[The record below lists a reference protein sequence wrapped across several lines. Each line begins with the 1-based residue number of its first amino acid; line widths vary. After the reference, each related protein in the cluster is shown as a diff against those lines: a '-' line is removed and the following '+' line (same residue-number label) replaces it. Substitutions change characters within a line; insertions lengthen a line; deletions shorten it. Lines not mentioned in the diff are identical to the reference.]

1 MSPGGEQRPDRRAS
15 DALRDSGFFAFRVP
29 ALPIDVLTQWAEGM
43 EAPAC
48 APEDLEGALE
58 RDRVRL
64 SERLREVARRP
75 EVTAALSVASPD
87 LVDALRAQDGDPRV
101 ESALVRYVSRMASR
115 PTPFGLFAAC
125 GVGEIAERTQ
135 LSLPDPACWHRH
147 TRLDGDYLDRVI
159 RDRVAELRERLTF
172 RPNDSLYRIGDR
184 WRYVQAR
191 LDGLV
196 RTHHLAEISDSDHLT
211 RALAACEAGA
221 GPADIAA
228 AVAAGGVEPGPASR
242 YVDELIAAQV
252 LVANLALTI
261 TGRPPLDALIADLEA
276 AGDDGTVTVLSAVRD
291 ELAAVDAHGTKGG
304 PERPDGI
311 AALLS
316 ELPVPAGRARLLQ
329 VDATVPQ
336 CGATLARSVVDDVLR
351 GVELLSRISP
361 AGEPTELERFRQA
374 FTERYEERE
383 VALEVPLLEA
393 LDDDLGPGFG
403 AGGDPSPLL
412 RGLVLP
418 RRELQATVGRRE
430 GRLLELMHR
439 AWALGAL
446 EVSLRPDDI
455 AELERD
461 DALPL
466 PGAVGA
472 VASLARTRDGL
483 RVVVSFASGPPGVG
497 VLGRFC
503 QADPVLDARVRAHLR
518 AEEALEPDAIH
529 AEIAHLPSGF
539 LSNVLVRPVLREWE
553 LEWLGRS
560 GAPPER
566 RLPVSDLLVSHRGGR
581 FVLRSR
587 SLGREVLP
595 RLTSAHNWSRRSP
608 AVYRFLAAIQ
618 SQGTAGSV
626 SWSWAPLDRAPFTP
640 RVRWGRLILAPAA
653 WRAPRSELRELD
665 GPDPVAR
672 WRAVQVWRER
682 RRLPRWVCLVDG
694 DNKLAIDLD
703 NTLSVDTF
711 VRITRRRESALIE
724 ELYPR
729 PDELIAEARDGHRAL
744 ELVIPL
750 VRSAAAP
757 AGDPVAGL
765 TRSHRFA
772 SNAGQTAAPSR
783 LRRTFPPGS
792 EWTYLKLYTGPASA
806 DSLLREMIAPLA
818 HELISSGA
826 ADRWFFLRFGDP
838 RFHLRVRFHG
848 DDPAVLG
855 SVQQLAARALEAGL
869 AQNAELGTYQ
879 REIERYGGADG
890 MLVAER
896 LFHADSDA
904 VVALLDMFEPGE
916 RGGEERWQIGVLGS
930 DALMCDL
937 GLDDEARA
945 AFTRRMHAA
954 LERHFRAD
962 ARLRNAIAG
971 RVRAELGTVDA
982 LLAAT
987 ASSDHPLAPGTAVLA
1002 QRSERIRPL
1011 AAELTDLRAAGSLDL
1026 PPDALAASYLHM
1038 WLNRMC
1044 RSQNSFQEYVTYA
1057 LLARVLRAR
1066 VAREDA
1072 VR

>member
-1 MSPGGEQRPDRRAS
+1 VSADSEQRGNGRPGDG
-15 DALRDSGFFAFRVP
+15 LRDSGFFAFRVP
-29 ALPIDVLTQWAEGM
+29 ALPMRVLREWADGV
-43 EAPAC
+43 EAPAS
-48 APEDLEGALE
+48 APDELAGALE

-64 SERLREVARRP
+64 GERLMEVARRP
-75 EVTAALSVASPD
+75 EVTTALSVASPD
-87 LVDALRAQDGDPRV
+87 LVDALRVHDGDPRV

-125 GVGEIAERTQ
+125 GVGEIAERTH
-135 LSLPDPACWHRH
+135 LALPDSACWRRH
-147 TRLDGDYLDRVI
+147 TRLDGDYLDRIV
-159 RDRVAELRERLTF
+159 RERAAALRGRLTF
-172 RPNDSLYRIGDR
+172 RPNGSLYRIGGR

-191 LDGLV
+191 LDGLA
-196 RTHHLAEISDSDHLT
+196 RTHHLAEVGGSDHLT

-221 GPADIAA
+221 RPADVAA
-228 AVAAGGVEPGPASR
+228 AVAAGGVEPGRAER
-242 YVDELIAAQV
+242 YVDDLIEAQV
-252 LVANLALTI
+252 LLAELAVTI
-261 TGRPPLDALIADLEA
+261 TGPLPLDALIADLEA
-276 AGDDGTVTVLSAVRD
+276 AGDGSTVAVLSAVRD
-291 ELAAVDAHGTKGG
+291 ELAAIDAQGTTRG
-304 PERPDGI
+304 PGRQDGVV
-311 AALLS
+311 ALLG
-316 ELPVPAGRARLLQ
+316 ELPVPAGRARVLQ

-336 CGATLARSVVDDVLR
+336 CGATLARSVMDDVLR
-351 GVELLSRISP
+351 GVELLSRIIP
-361 AGEPTELERFRQA
+361 AREPTELERFREA
-374 FTERYEERE
+374 FIERYEDRE

-393 LDDDLGPGFG
+393 LDDDLGAGFG
-403 AGGDPSPLL
+403 AGAGDPSPLL
-412 RGLVLP
+412 KGLMLP
-418 RRELQATVGRRE
+418 RSERQAPIGRRE
-430 GRLLELMHR
+430 GRLLELMNR
-439 AWALGAL
+439 AWAQGAL

-472 VASLARTRDGL
+472 LASLARTRDGL
-483 RVVVSFASGPPGVG
+483 RVVVSLASGPPGVCM
-497 VLGRFC
+497 LGRFC
-503 QADPVLDARVRAHLR
+503 HADPVLDARVRAHLR
-518 AEEALEPDAIH
+518 AEEALQPDAIH
-529 AEIAHLPSGF
+529 AEIAHLPSGL
-539 LSNVLVRPVLREWE
+539 LSNILVRPVLREWE

-595 RLTSAHNWSRRSP
+595 RLTSSHNWSHHSP

-626 SWSWAPLDRAPFTP
+626 GWSWAPLDGAPFTP
-640 RVRWGRLILAPAA
+640 RVRWGRLILALAA
-653 WRAPRSELRELD
+653 WRATGAELRDLD
-665 GPDPVAR
+665 GHDPVSR
-672 WRAVQVWRER
+672 WRTVQTWRER

-711 VRITRRRESALIE
+711 VRITQRRESALIE

-729 PDELIAEARDGHRAL
+729 PDELIAEAADGHHAL

-750 VRSAAAP
+750 VRSAAGPSPAP
-757 AGDPVAGL
+757 AAAPA
-765 TRSHRFA
+765 A
-772 SNAGQTAAPSR
+772 APATAAPSR
-783 LRRTFPPGS
+783 LRRTFAPGS

-806 DSLLREMIAPLA
+806 DTLLREMIAPLA

-826 ADRWFFLRFGDP
+826 ADRWFFLRYGDP

-848 DDPAVLG
+848 DEPAILG
-855 SVQQLAARALEAGL
+855 AVQQLAARALEAGL
-869 AQNAELGTYQ
+869 ARDAELGTYQ

-916 RGGEERWQIGVLGS
+916 RGLEERWQTGVLGS
-930 DALMCDL
+930 HALLCDL
-937 GLDDEARA
+937 GLDDQAQA

-954 LERHFRAD
+954 FEREFRAD

-987 ASSDHPLAPGTAVLA
+987 ADSEHPLTPGIAVLA
-1002 QRSERIRPL
+1002 QRSERISPL
-1011 AAELTDLRAAGSLDL
+1011 AADLADLRAAGSLDL
-1026 PPDALAASYLHM
+1026 PPDALATSYVHM
-1038 WLNRMC
+1038 WLNRLC
-1044 RSQNSFQEYVTYA
+1044 RSQSRFQEYVTYA

-1066 VAREDA
+1066 VARQDA
-1072 VR
+1072 RR